1 MTSYQELATTLTKGA
16 ERCVLVGYH
25 DQGGVPTIGWG
36 HTGPD
41 VKVGAS
47 ITRDQA
53 DFLLANDYAIADHQL
68 TSKLTNPGPFAA
80 LDLHEKAALLDFVFN
95 TGGGEPLGHKRAD
108 GVSDCWQIWRDVD
121 AGALA
126 DVPDQFD
133 RFKYI
138 HVNGVAVEDKGLS
151 NRRAAEKTLWRT
163 ADMAAAIAVGN
174 AGGVTG
180 GSGAASVL
188 PTPPQTAAPKSF
200 SKTSLGL
207 KLGGLFAGAGSLGGQ
222 YLTPDTQAKAQ
233 NVADTAASHATSFGH
248 FGPAIASVCGAGVV
262 VIAAGMLLVH
272 VTQTQAAKV

>member
-1 MTSYQELATTLTKGA
+1 MTSYQDLSMTLTKGA

-41 VKVGAS
+41 VKVGQT

-53 DFLLANDYAIADHQL
+53 DFLLANDYAIADHRL
-68 TSKLTNPGPFAA
+68 TTELTKPGPFAA
-80 LDLHEKAALLDFVFN
+80 CDLHEKAALLDFVYN
-95 TGGGEPLGHKRAD
+95 TGGGKSLGDK
-108 GVSDCWQIWRDVD
+108 DCWQIWKDVD
-121 AGALA
+121 GGALT

-138 HVNGVAVEDKGLS
+138 HVNGKAVEDRGLS

-163 ADMAAAIAVGN
+163 ADLDASIAVAN
-174 AGGVTG
+174 AGGVSG

-188 PTPPQTAAPKSF
+188 PTPPQTSAPKTF

-207 KLGGLFAGAGSLGGQ
+207 KIAGLFGGIGTVGGQ

-233 NVADTAASHATSFGH
+233 NVADTVAAHASSFGH
-248 FGPAIASVCGAGVV
+248 LGPILASVSGAGVV
-262 VIAAGMLLVH
+262 VIAAGMLFVH
-272 VTQTQAAKV
+272 VTQQEAAKV

>member
-41 VKVGAS
+41 VKVGQT

-53 DFLLANDYAIADHQL
+53 DFLLTNDYAIADHAL
-68 TSKLTNPGPFAA
+68 TTELTKPGPFAQ

-95 TGGGEPLGHKRAD
+95 TGGGKRLGDPK
-108 GVSDCWQIWRDVD
+108 CWQIWRDVD
-121 AGALA
+121 AGNLA

-138 HVNGVAVEDKGLS
+138 HVNGVAIEDKGLS

-163 ADMAAAIAVGN
+163 ADVGASITVAN
-174 AGGVTG
+174 AGGVSG

-188 PTPPQTAAPKSF
+188 PTPPATSAPKAF
-200 SKTSLGL
+200 AKTSFGL
-207 KLGGLFAGAGSLGGQ
+207 KIAGLLSGSGGVAARVF
-222 YLTPDTQAKAQ
+222 TPETQAKAQ
-233 NVADTAASHATSFGH
+233 NAADTAAAHASAFGH
-248 FGPAIASVCGAGVV
+248 LGPVIASVCGAAVV
-262 VIAAGMLLVH
+262 VVAAGALLVH
-272 VTQTQAAKV
+272 VSQQEAAKV